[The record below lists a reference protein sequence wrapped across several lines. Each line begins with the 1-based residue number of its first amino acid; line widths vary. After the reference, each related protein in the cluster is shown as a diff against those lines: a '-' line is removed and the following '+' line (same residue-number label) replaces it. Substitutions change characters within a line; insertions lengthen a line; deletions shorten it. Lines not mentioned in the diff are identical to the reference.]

1 MKKFIQTTAI
11 AALLFALPVAAQENG
26 NGSGG
31 ASKPD
36 STTKVKETAPAPTST
51 VSFAPAIEI
60 QYMRANDKRG
70 INVFETP
77 KEAGTTYDGFKLNFG
92 AAFTQQFQGLGHS
105 NTAAPKVTNNVNA
118 NQLIDIGHGFNN
130 ASANLFVNA
139 QLAPGIRVALTSYLS
154 SRHHNETWVKDGYL
168 LIDESPFDVPALK
181 NVMKYVTIKAGHF
194 EVNYGD
200 AHLRR
205 SDNGNAMYNPFV
217 GNLIMDA
224 FTTEVGGEVYLRAN
238 GFLAM
243 QSVTG
248 GEIKGNILTPDDR
261 APAYITKLGFD
272 KQLSEDVR
280 VRLTGSR
287 YSNRESPAGTL
298 FSGDRAGS
306 RYFFVLENT
315 AATSTAQ
322 ASSGLINPQFRR
334 SVTAYQLNPFVKVRG
349 LELFG
354 VIENAKGL
362 NSSTET
368 EQRSWAQVSGE
379 AVYRVLGDEKMYIAG
394 RYNSA
399 EGELV
404 GMTQKVGVDRS

>member
-238 GFLAM
+238 GFL
-243 QSVTG
+243 
-248 GEIKGNILTPDDR
+248 
-261 APAYITKLGFD
+261 TKTQTYVSALCID
-272 KQLSEDVR
+272 ID
-280 VRLTGSR
+280 
-287 YSNRESPAGTL
+287 
-298 FSGDRAGS
+298 
-306 RYFFVLENT
+306 
-315 AATSTAQ
+315 
-322 ASSGLINPQFRR
+322 RR
-334 SVTAYQLNPFVKVRG
+334 SWRCPFQWLPIRACRSQGHTRPSHEPTAYRTVPKYVG
-349 LELFG
+349 G
-354 VIENAKGL
+354 H
-362 NSSTET
+362 
-368 EQRSWAQVSGE
+368 
-379 AVYRVLGDEKMYIAG
+379 RVWTI
-394 RYNSA
+394 
-399 EGELV
+399 
-404 GMTQKVGVDRS
+404 